1 MCSTQD
7 FRDGSLR
14 AGLNEL
20 LRRIEFSCGL
30 SYGII
35 SDPGQREM
43 TATEI
48 VSAKQ
53 RLFSTVKEIQNTLER
68 ALEEL
73 LNIMNY
79 WADFLPGVPAG
90 GYRTDYRWDDSIVT
104 DHHSGK
110 SAVFAGNRR
119 RCAPA
124 MGISGAFS
132 GGNERTGQSGV
143 HCRNFPDKRW
153 SGQLRDGAVRK
164 PSGG

>member
-1 MCSTQD
+1 MPQTTRRLFRSLNTGAD
-7 FRDGSLR
+7 FYHVYNPNFRDESLR
-14 AGLNEL
+14 AGLNDL

-53 RLFSTVKEIQNTLER
+53 RLFSTVKEVQNSAEN

-73 LNIMNY
+73 LDVMNY

-90 GYRTDYRWDDSIVT
+90 G
-104 DHHSGK
+104 
-110 SAVFAGNRR
+110 
-119 RCAPA
+119 
-124 MGISGAFS
+124 
-132 GGNERTGQSGV
+132 
-143 HCRNFPDKRW
+143 
-153 SGQLRDGAVRK
+153 
-164 PSGG
+164 